1 MTVTRRS
8 IAFSLVLIIVGL
20 RPCLGQD
27 AVAPTAQPSLA
38 AEEMERFLQHANIV
52 ASKTTKKGVTSARR
66 VTLSDGRVTHDAQL
80 QDVDIALP
88 IFEVG
93 PKYSEVNFKDTYRY
107 NIAGYR
113 LSRLL
118 GLDNVPMSV
127 ERKVNGKPVAMTWW
141 LDDVILDEGSR
152 QKERTVGPNPSRTAS
167 QIHVLRVFDELIQNR
182 DRNSGNLLW
191 TADWKMWMID
201 HTRAFRL
208 GKDLLK
214 PQQLERVDRTLF
226 EKMRGLTASDLTD
239 AMDKSL
245 TKGEIEAL
253 LARRDA
259 IVRLFDER
267 IAQRGEA
274 AVFFTLLAPSVT
286 SAPSAFSSDPSQR

>member
-8 IAFSLVLIIVGL
+8 VVLALVLMTAVL
-20 RPCLGQD
+20 RPCFGQE
-27 AVAPTAQPSLA
+27 AAAPSAQPLLVG
-38 AEEMERFLQHANIV
+38 EEMEQFLLRANIV
-52 ASKTTKKGVTSARR
+52 ATKSTKKGVTSAKR

-80 QDVDIALP
+80 QDGDIALP
-88 IFEVG
+88 LFEVG
-93 PKYSEVNFKDTYRY
+93 PKYTEVNFKDTYRY

-141 LDDVILDEGSR
+141 IDDVILDEGSR
-152 QKERTVGPNPSRTAS
+152 QKEHTVGPNPSRTAS
-167 QIHVLRVFDELIQNR
+167 QIHILRVFDELIQNR
-182 DRNSGNLLW
+182 DRNAGNLLW

-214 PQQLERVDRTLF
+214 PDQLQRVDRAMF
-226 EKMRGLTASDLTD
+226 EKIRGLTASDLTG
-239 AMDKSL
+239 AMEKSL
-245 TKGEIEAL
+245 TKAEIEAL

-259 IVRLFDER
+259 IVKLFEAK

-274 AVFFTLLAPSVT
+274 AVFFTLAP
-286 SAPSAFSSDPSQR
+286 

>member
-1 MTVTRRS
+1 
-8 IAFSLVLIIVGL
+8 
-20 RPCLGQD
+20 
-27 AVAPTAQPSLA
+27 
-38 AEEMERFLQHANIV
+38 MEHFLQNAKIV
-52 ASKTTKKGVTSARR
+52 ATKSTKKGVTAAKR

-80 QDVDIALP
+80 QDVDIALA
-88 IFEVG
+88 IFEVA
-93 PKYSEVNFKDTYRY
+93 PKNTEVNFKDTYRY

-127 ERKVNGKPVAMTWW
+127 ARKVNGKPVAMTWW
-141 LDDVILDEGSR
+141 IDDVILDEGSR
-152 QKERTVGPNPSRTAS
+152 QKEHTVGPNPSRTAS
-167 QIHVLRVFDELIQNR
+167 QIHILRVFDELIQNR
-182 DRNSGNLLW
+182 DRNAGNLLW

-214 PQQLERVDRTLF
+214 PDQLQRVDRAMF
-226 EKMRGLTASDLTD
+226 EKMRGLTASDLTG
-239 AMDKSL
+239 AMEKSL
-245 TKGEIEAL
+245 TKPEIEAL

-259 IVRLFDER
+259 IVKLFEAK

-274 AVFFTLLAPSVT
+274 AVLFALA
-286 SAPSAFSSDPSQR
+286 DQ

>member
-1 MTVTRRS
+1 MAVTRRS
-8 IAFSLVLIIVGL
+8 VALSLVVILAGL

-27 AVAPTAQPSLA
+27 TLASTAQSQMA
-38 AEEMERFLQHANIV
+38 AEEMEHFLQHASIV
-52 ASKTTKKGVTSARR
+52 ATRSTKRGVTSARR

-93 PKYSEVNFKDTYRY
+93 PKYTEVNFKDTYRY

-141 LDDVILDEGSR
+141 LDDVMLDEGSR

-167 QIHVLRVFDELIQNR
+167 QIHILRVFDELIQNR

-191 TADWKMWMID
+191 TSDWKLWMID

-208 GKDLLK
+208 GRDLLK
-214 PQQLERVDRTLF
+214 PEQLQRVDRAML
-226 EKMRGLTASDLTD
+226 EKMRALNASDVAN
-239 AMDKSL
+239 AMNASL
-245 TKGEIEAL
+245 TKAEVDAL
-253 LARRDA
+253 FARRDV
-259 IVRLFDER
+259 IVRLFDEK

-274 AVFFTLLAPSVT
+274 AVLFTLA
-286 SAPSAFSSDPSQR
+286 SQ

>member
-8 IAFSLVLIIVGL
+8 MAFALVLTVAAL

-27 AVAPTAQPSLA
+27 TAATTPQPRMA
-38 AEEMERFLQHANIV
+38 AEEMERFLQQANIV
-52 ASKTTKKGVTSARR
+52 ATKSTKKGVTAAKRI
-66 VTLSDGRVTHDAQL
+66 TLSDGRVTHDAQL

-93 PKYSEVNFKDTYRY
+93 PKYTEVDFKDTYRY
-107 NIAGYR
+107 NVAGYR
-113 LSRLL
+113 LSLLL

-127 ERKVNGKPVAMTWW
+127 ERKVNGKPAAITWW

-152 QKERTVGPNPSRTAS
+152 QKKQTVGPNPSRTAS

-182 DRNSGNLLW
+182 DRNAGNLLW

-214 PQQLERVDRTLF
+214 PQQLERVDRSMF
-226 EKMRGLTASDLTD
+226 EKMKDLNASELTAVMS
-239 AMDKSL
+239 KSL
-245 TKGEIEAL
+245 TKSEIDAL
-253 LARRDA
+253 PARRDA
-259 IVRLFDER
+259 IVKLFDGK

-274 AVFFTLLAPSVT
+274 AVLFTLAN
-286 SAPSAFSSDPSQR
+286 

>member
-8 IAFSLVLIIVGL
+8 IVVALLLSIVAL
-20 RPCLGQD
+20 RPCLAQGT
-27 AVAPTAQPSLA
+27 AAPAIPQLTTQ
-38 AEEMERFLQHANIV
+38 EMEQFLLRGEIV
-52 ASKTTKKGVTSARR
+52 ATKKAKKGVTDALR
-66 VTLSDGRVTHDAQL
+66 VTLSDGRLKHDAQL

-88 IFEVG
+88 IFNVG

-127 ERKVNGKPVAMTWW
+127 ERKVNGKPAAMTWW
-141 LDDVILDEGSR
+141 LDDVMMDEGAR
-152 QKERTVGPNPSRTAS
+152 QKQQTVGPSPSRTAS
-167 QIHVLRVFDELIQNR
+167 QIHILRAFDELIQNR
-182 DRNSGNLLW
+182 DRNSGNLIW

-214 PQQLERVDRTLF
+214 PQQLERIERTLF
-226 EKMRGLTASDLTD
+226 EKMRELTD
-239 AMDKSL
+239 VQVTSAMDRIL
-245 TKGEIEAL
+245 TREEIVAL
-253 LARRDA
+253 LARRDV
-259 IVRLFDER
+259 IVKLFDER

-274 AVFFTLLAPSVT
+274 AVLFTMAN
-286 SAPSAFSSDPSQR
+286 

>member
-1 MTVTRRS
+1 M
-8 IAFSLVLIIVGL
+8 AFTLVLTVAVL
-20 RPCLGQD
+20 RPCSGQD
-27 AVAPTAQPSLA
+27 IAAAPAQPHMA
-38 AEEMERFLQHANIV
+38 ADEMERFLQHADIV
-52 ASKTTKKGVTSARR
+52 ATKSTKKGVTAAKRI
-66 VTLSDGRVTHDAQL
+66 TLSDGRVTHDAQL

-93 PKYSEVNFKDTYRY
+93 PKYSEVNFKDSYRY
-107 NIAGYR
+107 NVAGYR
-113 LSRLL
+113 LSLLL

-127 ERKVNGKPVAMTWW
+127 ERKVNGKPVAITWW
-141 LDDVILDEGSR
+141 IDDVMLDEGSR
-152 QKERTVGPNPSRTAS
+152 QKKQTVGPNPSRTAS

-182 DRNSGNLLW
+182 DRNAGNLLW

-214 PQQLERVDRTLF
+214 PEQLQRVDRSMF
-226 EKMRGLTASDLTD
+226 EKMKGLSASELTG

-245 TKGEIEAL
+245 TKGEIDAL

-259 IVRLFDER
+259 IVRLFDGK
-267 IAQRGEA
+267 IAERGEA
-274 AVFFTLLAPSVT
+274 AVLFTLAN
-286 SAPSAFSSDPSQR
+286 

>member
-1 MTVTRRS
+1 MTRRS
-8 IAFSLVLIIVGL
+8 IALSSLLIIAGL
-20 RPCLGQD
+20 RPCFAQEP
-27 AVAPTAQPSLA
+27 VAPVAQPSLVS
-38 AEEMERFLQHANIV
+38 EEMEHFLRHAEIV
-52 ASKTTKKGVTSARR
+52 ATKSTKKGVTSAKR
-66 VTLSDGRVTHDAQL
+66 VTLSNGRFTHDAQL

-88 IFEVG
+88 IFNVA
-93 PKYSEVNFKDTYRY
+93 PKYSEVDFKDTYRY

-141 LDDVILDEGSR
+141 IDDVILDEGAR
-152 QKERTVGPNPSRTAS
+152 QKAQTAGPSPSRTAS
-167 QIHVLRVFDELIQNR
+167 QIHILRVFDELIQNR
-182 DRNSGNLLW
+182 DRNAGNLLW

-214 PQQLERVDRTLF
+214 PQQLERVDRAMF
-226 EKMRGLTASDLTD
+226 ERMKGLTASDL
-239 AMDKSL
+239 AGVMDKSL
-245 TKGEIEAL
+245 TKAEIDAL

-267 IAQRGEA
+267 IGQRGEA
-274 AVFFTLLAPSVT
+274 AVFFTLAN
-286 SAPSAFSSDPSQR
+286 

>member
-8 IAFSLVLIIVGL
+8 AALALVLMVAAL
-20 RPCLGQD
+20 PPCFGQD
-27 AVAPTAQPSLA
+27 TTTATTQSPMAV
-38 AEEMERFLQHANIV
+38 EEMERFLQSANIV
-52 ASKTTKKGVTSARR
+52 ATKSTKKGVTDAKR
-66 VTLSDGRVTHDAQL
+66 VTLSDGRITHDAQL
-80 QDVDIALP
+80 QDVNIALP

-93 PKYSEVNFKDTYRY
+93 PKNTEVDFKDTYRY

-141 LDDVILDEGSR
+141 IDDVQLDEGSR
-152 QKERTVGPNPSRTAS
+152 QKAHTVGPNPSRTAS

-214 PQQLERVDRTLF
+214 PQQLERIDRAMF
-226 EKMRGLTASDLTD
+226 EKMKGLTAPELTG

-245 TKGEIEAL
+245 TQREIDAL

-259 IVRLFDER
+259 IVKLFDGK

-274 AVFFTLLAPSVT
+274 AVFFTLAN
-286 SAPSAFSSDPSQR
+286 

>member
-1 MTVTRRS
+1 MVVTRRLF
-8 IAFSLVLIIVGL
+8 ALVLVLTIAGL
-20 RPCLGQD
+20 RPCLAQD
-27 AVAPTAQPSLA
+27 AAPVASKAPMA
-38 AEEMERFLQHANIV
+38 AEEMERFLLEANIV
-52 ASKTTKKGVTSARR
+52 ANKSTKKGVTNARR

-80 QDVDIALP
+80 QDVNIALP

-93 PKYSEVNFKDTYRY
+93 PKNTEVDFKDTYRY

-141 LDDVILDEGSR
+141 IDDVILDEGSR
-152 QKERTVGPNPSRTAS
+152 QKEHTVGPNPSRTAS
-167 QIHVLRVFDELIQNR
+167 QIHILRVFDELIQNR
-182 DRNSGNLLW
+182 DRNAGNLLW
-191 TADWKMWMID
+191 TSDWKMWMID

-214 PQQLERVDRTLF
+214 PQQLERVDRAMF
-226 EKMRGLTASDLTD
+226 DKMKELTASTLSE
-239 AMDKSL
+239 AMEKSL
-245 TKGEIEAL
+245 TKGEIDAL

-259 IVRLFDER
+259 IVKLFDGKVS
-267 IAQRGEA
+267 QRGEA
-274 AVFFTLLAPSVT
+274 AVFFTLA
-286 SAPSAFSSDPSQR
+286 Q